1 VSHNVWF
8 WSAALANMALA
19 LTCTYFGVA
28 RIRRG
33 RIAEHR
39 RFMLTAAGLVG
50 LFLVSYV
57 AKVILV
63 GREDFST
70 WTLGERGV
78 LWFHEACVF
87 TMLAAGAWAVF
98 LATQNRFADADLER
112 PAKAARSHRRAG
124 RTAIVAATV
133 GLGSA
138 AVVLWRMFQHA

>member
-8 WSAALANMALA
+8 WSAALANMAVAVTTMYL
-19 LTCTYFGVA
+19 GVA
-28 RIRRG
+28 RVRRD
-33 RIAEHR
+33 RVRDHR
-39 RFMLTAAGLVG
+39 RFMLTAAGLVA
-50 LFLVSYV
+50 LFLASYV

-70 WTLGERGV
+70 WTLGERAV

-98 LATQNRFADADLER
+98 LATTHRFADPGVTR
-112 PAKAARSHRRAG
+112 PPKVARSHRIAG
-124 RTAIVAATV
+124 RTAVTAATL

-138 AVVLWRMFQHA
+138 AVVLWQMVQRG